1 MADDGRNA
9 QWDEV
14 GRRFADLGT
23 RLQAAWNESRTER
36 PAGETAEGQGRGVT
50 GAFEDLKTSISHTTA
65 DPGVREAATGAT
77 GRLTDALATNLRQ
90 LADWLE
96 QHPPTGSTPEAG
108 GPTVST
114 DKPGDPL

>member
-23 RLQAAWNESRTER
+23 RLQAAWNESRPER
-36 PAGETAEGQGRGVT
+36 PEGETVEGRGVS
-50 GAFEDLKTSISHTTA
+50 GAFEDLKTSISHTAA

-96 QHPPTGSTPEAG
+96 QHPPSNGGT

-114 DKPGDPL
+114 DKPGDAPQ